1 MFPLPLPPL
10 ETAIHFM
17 FTTVSRKEVEMYTSC
32 MIWNDKHHDIC
43 NLQVVFFFPPDRE
56 DDLEQALQDIISREN
71 IDMGQSA
78 NIFVA
83 RDTRPSSV
91 GLAEVLI
98 DGIQAFKGQYSDYG
112 EWA

>member
-1 MFPLPLPPL
+1 
-10 ETAIHFM
+10 
-17 FTTVSRKEVEMYTSC
+17 
-32 MIWNDKHHDIC
+32 
-43 NLQVVFFFPPDRE
+43 
-56 DDLEQALQDIISREN
+56 
-71 IDMGQSA
+71 MGQSA